1 MPFLTS
7 KNHTIY
13 FLFCVPFIGTFLLI
27 EKIILFLSLLKLL
40 YPLAFLIIVFILE
53 LTPSIALFDNRLPS
67 ILIKEFIISTFQLLS
82 SLPKFLNSSRCEL
95 LNSYVNSFNSSSHVS
110 CSAVKLNSRYFSFK
124 RYAYLRSS
132 SILSKYFKIS
142 PFLHFACIL

>member
-13 FLFCVPFIGTFLLI
+13 FSFCVPFIGTFLLI

-82 SLPKFLNSSRCEL
+82 SLPKFLNSS
-95 LNSYVNSFNSSSHVS
+95 SHVS
-110 CSAVKLNSRYFSFK
+110 CSTVKLNSRYFSFK

-142 PFLHFACIL
+142 RFLHFACILLILISPE